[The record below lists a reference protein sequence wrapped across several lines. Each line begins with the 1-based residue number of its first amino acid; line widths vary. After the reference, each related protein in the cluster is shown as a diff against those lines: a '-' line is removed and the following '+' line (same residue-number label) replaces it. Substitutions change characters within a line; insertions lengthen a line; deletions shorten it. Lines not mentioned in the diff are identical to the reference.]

1 MKRIL
6 LFGVL
11 PLALTGASCATVDH
25 GNAAK
30 TAMATPAVKTPA
42 PTPGASA
49 TAAASAASPDVL
61 FSANVDVG
69 AFLGQA
75 MQARQTGDITRAVK
89 ILSQLVLVAPDD
101 PRVLGEYGKALTAY
115 GRYDDAVAFLDRAIQ
130 LQPAD
135 WTLYSAQGVAYD
147 QQGKFQSAQLSYAR
161 AMQLKP
167 GEVTIINND
176 ALSHIQAGDYTGAER
191 LLNQVSRN
199 SPDYARISTSVAL
212 LQRLKPAA
220 PAPAAAPQTTHEI
233 AAAGNKGAMP
243 GAAVASGSAL
253 LPKQQVAVAPQTTHE
268 IAAAGNKGAMSGPAV
283 ASGSALLPK
292 QQVAVAPPHSLLST
306 QESGDEPPPTLPQKQ
321 EFVEVTPAEP
331 ILPVDGPA
339 AQPKPTKPEVSP
351 YRSALDKLKSDPTV
365 VMQRLPAERS
375 GTVVQKPPRPAR
387 TLEPAALV
395 IDRDP
400 PVAKPLV
407 SGPRFYVQAG
417 SFLSDARARQA
428 AIGLESLAVKIMQG
442 TVNGREVFRLRIG
455 PYAARSDAQKS
466 YEEAKSLGR
475 SDLIIV
481 KE

>member
-11 PLALTGASCATVDH
+11 PLALTGASCATVNQ
-25 GNAAK
+25 GNTVK
-30 TAMATPAVKTPA
+30 TAMTRPAPKTPA
-42 PTPGASA
+42 PAPGAA
-49 TAAASAASPDVL
+49 APAAAATAASPDVL

-69 AFLGQA
+69 VFLGQA
-75 MQARQTGDITRAVK
+75 MQARQSGDFTRAVK

-147 QQGKFQSAQLSYAR
+147 QQGKFQSAQLCYAR

-176 ALSHIQAGDYTGAER
+176 ALSHIQAGDYAGAEH
-191 LLNQVSRN
+191 LLNQVSRT
-199 SPDYARISTSVAL
+199 SPDYARISNSVAL

-220 PAPAAAPQTTHEI
+220 PATAAAPQTAHEI
-233 AAAGNKGAMP
+233 AAAGNRVPMP
-243 GAAVASGSAL
+243 
-253 LPKQQVAVAPQTTHE
+253 
-268 IAAAGNKGAMSGPAV
+268 GPAV
-283 ASGSALLPK
+283 ASASALLPK
-292 QQVAVAPPHSLLST
+292 QQVAVAPPHSLLPT
-306 QESGDEPPPTLPQKQ
+306 QESEDEPPPTLPQKQ

-365 VMQRLPAERS
+365 VMQRLPS
-375 GTVVQKPPRPAR
+375 DHSDTVVQKPHLAR

-428 AIGLESLAVKIMQG
+428 AIGLESLDVKIMQG

-466 YEEAKSLGR
+466 YEEAKALGR